1 MTTPTPARAIGL
13 PARRSLR
20 LEGRL
25 RKFAGMPIFMHTH
38 PVMEETQNCR
48 SQKRRSIELTD
59 LDKKL
64 ASLPAEYQRSQA
76 I

>member
-1 MTTPTPARAIGL
+1 
-13 PARRSLR
+13 
-20 LEGRL
+20 
-25 RKFAGMPIFMHTH
+25 
-38 PVMEETQNCR
+38 MEETQNCR
-48 SQKRRSIELTD
+48 SQKRRGIKLTD